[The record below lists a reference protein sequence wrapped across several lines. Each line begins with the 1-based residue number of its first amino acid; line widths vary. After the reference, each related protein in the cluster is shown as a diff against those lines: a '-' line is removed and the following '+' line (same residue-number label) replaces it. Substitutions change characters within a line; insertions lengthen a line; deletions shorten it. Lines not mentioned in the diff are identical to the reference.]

1 MAEQRNSILEYSKRL
16 GKSIALS
23 AFEVLKDNAP
33 VTTNIIESN
42 TQTVRDSIKKALDV
56 KGLANSVADT
66 LNINYAVKSAKTAF
80 KNLKEDIRT
89 GQFQNSA
96 RAEQA
101 EAEAMGLL
109 MKNMLGDDLFDMTEG
124 NMSTED
130 MSEEEQQAYPIKGVP
145 MVTKGDT
152 VVATTVASETRRA
165 TNSITD
171 VLSSISDL
179 DNANRKA
186 IATIQ
191 INQNERQALLLT
203 NGFGTLAQGFN
214 SLIEFNNSVMRIHAE
229 NTKVF
234 QETMMDLSQQ
244 NNAILK
250 EIVEMQR
257 QVYKETA
264 KKKKNPEDELL
275 GDENKDDDNYMD
287 FFKGGFNVKKYMKY
301 VTENAKNNPFIGM
314 ISMMID
320 SFPMI
325 IKDVVANPMQFI
337 TKKGIEFAFSST
349 VKALN
354 RLDSSIE
361 NGIQTLLAKIY
372 DYGHSRRAGT
382 ITGAIARIFGFKQ
395 GEKYFSDIDTS
406 KYNKGAMSWNGIAQ
420 KALVEII
427 PGHLRKIEAS
437 LTGQGE
443 RVFDY
448 RSGKWTSA
456 KSVRNYEEKMNRAF
470 QEEATAGLKS
480 SMEKLLSPYTKGMN
494 VEDLREMNKQLNLLM
509 KGIYRR
515 GYVDPDDILR
525 NPAKYGNNERV
536 LQMLFKALMSID
548 RQAINEATGKIS
560 KAKKNKNAIID
571 QTSFE
576 DQGIQ
581 NEIASGA
588 FSQIIGNAKEGNS
601 TLPNGLRIVTPAA
614 TMGNL
619 VNIKDSRGMTLYD
632 YQLMIYKETFAIRKI
647 LSEYG
652 GTPTGNRSTSSGI
665 ILPNGQV
672 AGSSFDPF
680 EGFNLDTRSIEQS
693 ILNQNRETTQ
703 RDTIHKQRI
712 QRREELRRIL
722 SDPKFKSG
730 ASGRSK
736 EEILKAV
743 QERFQKYLNDNSDYK
758 MRVAGLTAR
767 DAFDLKKF
775 LEDDDYA
782 NAILKS
788 IEEDKDKY
796 LAKRDLISRDKDYTT
811 DEEGNVIEDDRS
823 FIDKLL
829 EAKTIGDKFN
839 VVYRGFKGII
849 KAPNRLLTSIIVSAD
864 NYIYDFL
871 FKKDT
876 NSKTK
881 DGKQIHGFFE
891 KIIYEAENMFEKVNE
906 KLNEWFKSIKDSN
919 FIGKIKNFLKDNFDI
934 DVDEKVKKLKK
945 GIRDKVAPVGE
956 VLKTGI
962 KNNFRE
968 VKEAV
973 LGTAKDVKGA
983 VGSKDKEEKKE
994 ETTETTEGTTEQKQ
1008 EQTTQK
1014 QQKQEPQPNAADEL
1028 LAKLRNASSEE
1039 GQFASGARNVKKG
1052 GLAFISE
1059 GEAIIPADLNPWN
1072 PNRDKVDRKEQS
1084 KNESRMK
1091 QRFMSKLNSSVG
1103 QYAKKIPT
1111 HADGIGSFAANLSND
1126 EIAQLFYTLMKP
1138 DIDSKKI
1145 SLAQFRDSLRKLFG
1159 IYKMP
1164 EFFKDAKVYSEDEVS
1179 KMTGGMSLEEAG
1191 KALGDY
1197 SKNKGKY
1204 DRQAKIQDKEKDYRE
1219 NTGPFTG
1226 VNQFLLSAFGRD
1238 IDLAVEDVNDFVV
1251 KNSPELA
1258 TGGIG
1263 GALLSLVLPLGG
1275 PLMGAMVGAIT
1286 SLLAHN
1292 KSFTQY
1298 MFGSEM
1304 TDPKTG
1310 KVITQD
1316 GVIPR
1321 KIVDSLKKYLPDAKK
1336 YGIVGGLAGLIAPFG
1351 PVGGIMLGAGA
1362 SFLKNNQKMQDILF
1376 GDESGFL
1383 NKDRKAAIRKA
1394 LPNLGAAVL
1403 GSLFLGPFGILG
1415 NAILGSGLGLLSTT
1429 EQFKRIILGTKD
1441 RNGIRRGGLAGA
1453 IRRNIT
1459 DPLKRSM
1466 TEMKDQLG
1474 NWFRDKIL
1482 TPVGRGLMPIGKVAT
1497 SVISAGI
1504 TNLVNHFRDSVG
1516 GFGFDKWFN
1525 RIFGGVRRAGGVG
1538 KFLAKKVG
1546 GIAAFGARQVER
1558 AGNRTKLWALQHGFG
1573 ENLDIQDRIETYG
1586 RNKLGHTA
1594 SAQFDRSLAGM
1605 SEQEI
1610 EANRDALE
1618 TLNMVKNG
1626 KLDLDIRRKQ
1636 RDEAVSAMEDDINDM
1651 ISNSKG
1657 GIQYGDVIKYKQRLL
1672 DIKSDEDLEKVLADA
1687 NKDLSYLT
1695 PENQK
1700 KLQEVLKN
1708 SGTRIR
1714 KLQKRSEVVK
1724 DSKAT
1729 AKLFQQIKENYGLQN
1744 FTDEE
1749 VQELLPRFLKYT
1761 NAQLDTKHKE
1771 NKNKLKQ
1778 LQEEQEGKENPEE
1791 VTAENIEKMT
1801 DFQKQQLEQQK
1812 LMNKNLQALIQIALG
1827 NKDYTSLKDTNDID
1841 VLKDKAKM
1849 TLADNEAEAEKA
1861 RIQGLIKEHQDEIK
1875 EDVNNLKTDIFGD
1888 KLGRGVDALD
1898 NLSDE
1903 KLMYLLGTDKKK
1915 RGKAVTY
1922 LRSIAKN
1929 YDSTLSKIMNTDK
1942 FLDLSENGMKRVTEL
1957 TLRGYEVKP
1966 EDYED
1971 IESLSEYG
1979 YKAIIELSK
1988 MGVKIDSY
1996 KAIDRYFEKYS
2007 NGNQKQ
2013 RSLDVL
2019 LDFAGVRLK
2028 DGNRIANVLT
2038 TSEIADNLEN
2048 DEVRRLRYNNK
2059 NTSFQVGIN
2068 KAIQEGKVPEGLKLN
2083 STAKAES
2090 ITSKKKSTDVMY
2102 DADQAVKDTNLDAN
2116 IQKTAQVLNDTVQAV
2131 YDTNKSILKTI
2142 LKTAA
2147 KLAEKPARGMV
2158 PGADVAIDQYKSYK
2172 NEKFKQEQKT
2182 DPNYR
2187 NSIQQAKAQ
2196 YKDDLDDIEYRE
2208 QAGQNIK
2215 DIAHGVLGVK
2225 DEEPKKDEKATN
2237 SIEAEKKEPG
2247 THANGLLS
2255 QLKDYTLNSVAEKIA
2270 PGSTAKFN
2278 NKDAKTETPAEQV
2291 EKQTPKAQTNALE
2304 EDNNQ
2309 REMNSIAATARTGL
2323 NLTNPAAAMMGSD
2336 NGQQQAAN
2344 TTTLSTSDGEPVQYT
2359 KDRQGNLVKVHNKN
2373 NVEVEAKQKYKME
2386 LQERSTRALELI
2398 AKGAGKVGGGVVSG
2412 AKKVTGGLFD
2422 MLKGLVTMPMQ
2433 LIGSIIS
2440 MIPFAGPL
2448 LGLAGKGL
2456 LGLGKFLGGKL
2467 LTKFATTGLGKTAAG
2482 WIGKLGNTRIGNAI
2496 AEKFGLNKFKDMVLG
2511 TEGEQEEDPNSVENK
2526 QLDRLTNIDKNI
2538 EKLNEL
2544 MDKVLGRKDTT
2555 KEDTETTTSE
2565 STSTSDKDDTSTSTQ
2580 DDTSTDTTTD
2590 DSKKNDDKKKTEE
2603 ESKKDDKKSTEEEK
2617 KTEESKKE
2625 DSKKDDKQK
2634 TEDKKTSTETKPK
2647 ESDNKQKDSKPKT
2660 SGDRTKGNTH
2670 GKKKGFFSRA
2680 RKGLKE
2686 RLGKIKDSKLIK
2698 KGLHTGK
2705 TAGKSVGTAIRK
2717 YPKGA
2722 LAAAAIGGIG
2732 ALELTNYGTF
2742 TGEGLY
2748 QNLRY
2753 GVGLDDHAF
2762 NSDNYGLDLT
2772 VDEQRLADNMVKAG
2786 KNPDAVAKHFQF
2798 IHDQFGEG
2806 AGDRNN
2812 VYENAADLATTPFSW
2827 AWDTLGNAIDNPINN
2842 PLTEQL
2848 VGLGVQKLTGSA
2860 AKGAFANTALETI
2873 NKYRTGQYDDSSLL
2887 GMFGEMGLDY
2897 LTNYATAKGYDGIED
2912 YLLNRDEEIDQENED
2927 LDAADNAPEI
2937 DQKITEKKNPL
2948 DREEYKNLKT
2958 DEERKKYI
2966 EDHKEEIEE
2975 YKRQEENKKNTKPNQ
2990 DETKPKP
2997 RRRTLRER
3005 YKSFK
3010 GKLKD
3015 AYHSERATNFRHN
3028 TSQTLRNFP
3037 GKVKNRYKQ
3046 STANGLL
3053 KRLGSGV
3060 VSGSKTVGKGLK
3072 NILKTKKG
3080 KVGAAAL
3087 IATPLLTGLFDNETS
3102 AGTLTR
3108 HAAGLGEYEAKN
3120 QMADAV
3126 DTESLLEYNT
3136 AEASGVQYK
3145 QPTEE
3150 ESGGILDTLRNSPL
3164 ASTLISYYASS
3175 KGDQIGGAIGEKL
3188 FGSKGRVLGELF
3200 GGTLGANILDP
3211 SEMSITDAIE
3221 SYGVNRIWDFVTG
3234 NNEDNEDDTS
3244 DSPDVELLD
3253 REDKNKD
3260 ANENKRSLKD
3270 RIKDRA
3276 SKIKN
3281 GTIKLGNKILSVK
3294 DGVVQKITDLKTGVS
3309 KVVDS
3314 AKGIGQGLLNI
3325 GKDVKGK
3332 VLSLKD
3338 ELAVKASKIKNGT
3351 IKIGQKVFAVKDG
3364 IVQTVTD
3371 LKTNITDKVTGIK
3384 TGLSHMTDQA
3394 KDTVSSLKD
3403 KALSA
3408 RNSIRKGASNV
3419 ANIVKEGAGVA
3430 KDKLADMG
3438 SALRNNVSGLK
3449 DKIFNT
3455 ASGFKDTALSAKD
3468 KVFNAASNMKDSM
3481 TNMASKASSTV
3492 QNVAST
3498 AKNTGADAV
3507 NAVKNGA
3514 DEGMLKVQS
3523 LIGKVKEG
3531 IKSVTSSLGRWI
3543 NSKGALQAIENF
3555 SSRIIES
3562 IAKPQNIK
3570 RAMTKLA
3577 RATLSAT
3584 VAATGIGFAVIT
3596 IAGAVS
3602 DFIHGYN
3609 NADELYH
3616 IRPGLATPGM
3626 KTVAGFISALIGAI
3640 PFLGAF
3646 IPEDVVLELA
3656 VEYIGPAFGFGKKE
3670 LDELRKAG
3678 DDEANKQQNEA
3689 MRNTTFGEDFQ
3700 SMVKGASAGIISKVV
3715 GAADNAA
3722 NAVADVG
3729 KTIANKVGESATVA
3743 KNWVA
3748 DTAKSVGDWISDK
3761 ASRGWEYLKDKANS
3775 AAQTVGEI
3783 YDSASSSVK
3792 EKYESVKQTI
3802 KDNLPSF
3809 GSGKHSLYGM
3819 NKFYSQLDP
3828 KYAMDF
3834 NAQGDS
3840 IHQTMKD
3847 SGCGPAALSNAMSSV
3862 GIQVDPR
3869 LTAQYALQ
3877 NGYKETDG
3885 GTRPEFFT
3893 DMMNKLGTGSN
3904 RLHNQ
3909 DEITNSL
3916 KQGQPVILMG
3926 KDSRGETKQNPYA
3939 ENPHYV
3945 TATGIDRKGNII
3957 VQDPESYTPN
3967 KRYKASDILN
3977 KSTIAIG
3984 TGRSKKRLYGR
3995 SRSTINRVANKII
4008 SRIPRMYGRSRY
4020 GRGSDMGAEIFDY
4033 LHKGIGLSTIATAG
4047 IMGNM
4052 KAESGLMPDRVQGD
4066 GIITAPEITV
4076 DGKTGYGLCQ
4086 WTFESRQQGL
4096 VDFAQ
4101 ARGTPTSDMKTQCDY
4116 MMQEIEQNHAGLIQR
4131 MDETGSAGAAAIQ
4144 FHDEFEGSADDP
4156 DMKQRRATYAEEIF
4170 QNEGR
4175 GMAEAG
4181 TYQGGSSG
4189 SSSSGKK
4196 NGGLFGAIANVSSIL
4211 SSALNPFGTASASP
4225 TTPKI
4230 NNTSTVDGKTFSNT
4244 QMMANYGTTQ
4254 GKEVYGTKD
4263 ANGNVTIH
4271 TQSADNAFGINSNV
4285 SNDSIANDVL
4295 TGGKELTFKTGSGKH
4310 RSLKSRYGRFKHFL
4324 FGTGEETT
4332 EIDGGVTTTPTEPST
4347 NTPNMDAQ
4355 EVKAAQDASA
4365 NTQNETKPKSTS
4377 SSSLFSGGLFS
4388 GIESFA
4394 KQVASPLA
4402 KVMGKFGGVLKSGIT
4417 SVFGDKVKFLFGD
4430 DNPFLSIFGAESSS
4444 NGNKPGSTAGP
4455 GQTVNIKVAGNP
4467 VDTLLGSMPG
4477 AVVTS
4482 DYGVTDGRPTAGA
4495 HGGVDIGG
4503 LDIGTPIPS
4512 PIAGTVYQLGQGDGG
4527 GYGHYVQL
4535 VDKSG
4540 NYHMF
4545 AHCDEQMVQEGQQV
4559 QPGTILGT
4567 IGKTGVADG
4576 EHLHYEI
4583 DPPSNVGAIKGGE
4596 HINPNSYTGAGK
4608 HFNST
4613 LKDRMPNRFGRGMF
4627 DNLSK
4632 MNPNDTFDGI
4642 NSLNIENSASDDIL
4656 STQSMEPVKLHD
4668 EGIKYDGFQTD
4679 KVPKYGTGWFS
4690 DLTKRSINTIRDT
4703 FDRWF
4708 GNDKK
4713 EEEKTN
4719 VDSTATSTDTS
4730 VPSKQP
4736 TSVPKD
4742 SNTSDTTPQSTTDT
4756 TAQTT
4761 TPTTDT
4767 NVHKVTDSQ
4776 KLDAILDAMNE
4787 NNRLIKQQNQLLSSI
4802 INIASNYINSNVVR
4816 IDNTKQEL
4824 PMNTNTRRNNYD
4836 LATTNLKAQLSQIG
4850 NGSQFGLGDRF
4861 GTRDS
4866 DGFSD
4871 IIRTMNEVA
4880 TR

>member
-23 AFEVLKDNAP
+23 AFEVLRDNAP

-130 MSEEEQQAYPIKGVP
+130 MSEEEQQAYPVKGVP

-152 VVATTVASETRRA
+152 VVAATVASETRRA

-203 NGFGTLAQGFN
+203 NGFSTLAQGFN

-275 GDENKDDDNYMD
+275 DDENKDDDNYMD

-325 IKDVVANPMQFI
+325 IKDIVANPMQFI

-395 GEKYFSDIDTS
+395 GEKSFSDIDTS
-406 KYNKGAMSWNGIAQ
+406 KYNRGAMSWNGIAQ

-548 RQAINEATGKIS
+548 RQSITEAIGKIS

-588 FSQIIGNAKEGNS
+588 FRQVIGNAKEGNT
-601 TLPNGLRIVTPAA
+601 TLPNGLRIVAPAA

-652 GTPTGNRSTSSGI
+652 GTPTGNISTPSGT
-665 ILPNGQV
+665 ILPNGQT
-672 AGSSFDPF
+672 AGSSFNPF

-703 RDTIHKQRI
+703 RDTIRKQRV

-722 SDPKFKSG
+722 SDPKFQS
-730 ASGRSK
+730 ASSGRSK

-994 ETTETTEGTTEQKQ
+994 ETTEIAEGSTEQKQ
-1008 EQTTQK
+1008 EQAT
-1014 QQKQEPQPNAADEL
+1014 QKQEPQPNAADEL
-1028 LAKLRNASSEE
+1028 LAKLRNATSEE
-1039 GQFASGARNVKKG
+1039 GQFASGAKNVKKG

-1126 EIAQLFYTLMKP
+1126 EIAQLFYTIMKP

-1145 SLAQFRDSLRKLFG
+1145 SLSDFRDTLRKQFG

-1204 DRQAKIQDKEKDYRE
+1204 DRQAKIKDKEKDYRE
-1219 NTGPFTG
+1219 STGPFTG

-1383 NKDRKAAIRKA
+1383 NKDKKAAIRKA

-1504 TNLVNHFRDSVG
+1504 TNIVNHFRDSVG

-1605 SEQEI
+1605 TEQEI

-1714 KLQKRSEVVK
+1714 KFQKRGEVVK

-1841 VLKDKAKM
+1841 VLKDKARM
-1849 TLADNEAEAEKA
+1849 TLADNEAEAERA
-1861 RIQGLIKEHQDEIK
+1861 RIQGLIKEHQDEIQG
-1875 EDVNNLKTDIFGD
+1875 DVNKIKTDIFGD
-1888 KLGRGVDALD
+1888 KLGRGVDALE

-1915 RGKAVTY
+1915 SGKAVTY

-1971 IESLSEYG
+1971 IESLSKYG
-1979 YKAIIELSK
+1979 YKAIIELAK

-2013 RSLDVL
+2013 KSLDAL

-2048 DEVRRLRYNNK
+2048 DEVRGLRYNNK

-2116 IQKTAQVLNDTVQAV
+2116 IQKTAQVLNDTVQAI
-2131 YDTNKSILKTI
+2131 YDTNKSVLKTI
-2142 LKTAA
+2142 LKASA

-2158 PGADVAIDQYKSYK
+2158 PGVDVALDRYK
-2172 NEKFKQEQKT
+2172 NYKDEKFKQEQST

-2196 YKDDLDDIEYRE
+2196 YNDDLDDIEYRE

-2215 DIAHGVLGVK
+2215 DIAHGFLGVK

-2278 NKDAKTETPAEQV
+2278 NKDAKTETPVEQV
-2291 EKQTPKAQTNALE
+2291 EKQTPKAQTNTLE

-2359 KDRQGNLVKVHNKN
+2359 KDRQGNLVKIHNKN
-2373 NVEVEAKQKYKME
+2373 NVEIEAKQKYKME

-2398 AKGAGKVGGGVVSG
+2398 ARGAGKVGGGVISG

-2422 MLKGLVTMPMQ
+2422 MLKGLVTLPMQ

-2511 TEGEQEEDPNSVENK
+2511 TEEQEEDPDSVENK

-2555 KEDTETTTSE
+2555 KEDTETSTSE
-2565 STSTSDKDDTSTSTQ
+2565 STSTSDKDSSSTSTKDDTSTS
-2580 DDTSTDTTTD
+2580 DTSTDTTTD

-2603 ESKKDDKKSTEEEK
+2603 EKKS
-2617 KTEESKKE
+2617 EESKKE

-2670 GKKKGFFSRA
+2670 GKKKEFFSRA

-2722 LAAAAIGGIG
+2722 LAAAALGGIG

-2762 NSDNYGLDLT
+2762 NADNYDLDLT

-2827 AWDTLGNAIDNPINN
+2827 AWDTLGNAVDNPINN

-2887 GMFGEMGLDY
+2887 GMFGEIGLDY

-2927 LDAADNAPEI
+2927 LDAADNSPEI

-3108 HAAGLGEYEAKN
+3108 HAAGLGEYETKN

-3136 AEASGVQYK
+3136 AEASGVQDK

-3221 SYGVNRIWDFVTG
+3221 SYGVNRLWDFATG

-3244 DSPDVELLD
+3244 DSPDVELPD
-3253 REDKNKD
+3253 RDKEDKNKD
-3260 ANENKRSLKD
+3260 TNENKRSLKD

-3309 KVVDS
+3309 KVVDT

-3325 GKDVKGK
+3325 GKNVKGK

-3338 ELAVKASKIKNGT
+3338 ELAIKASKIKNGT
-3351 IKIGQKVFAVKDG
+3351 IKIGQKVFAVKNG

-3384 TGLSHMTDQA
+3384 TGLSHMADQA

-3403 KALSA
+3403 KALSV

-3438 SALRNNVSGLK
+3438 SALRNNVSELK

-3455 ASGFKDTALSAKD
+3455 ATGFKDTALSAKD

-3481 TNMASKASSTV
+3481 TNMASKASNTV
-3492 QNVAST
+3492 QNVASA

-3584 VAATGIGFAVIT
+3584 VAATGIGFAVVT

-3656 VEYIGPAFGFGKKE
+3656 VEYIGPAFGFGKRE

-3689 MRNTTFGEDFQ
+3689 MKNTTFGEDFQ
-3700 SMVKGASAGIISKVV
+3700 SLVKNASSGIISKVV

-3761 ASRGWEYLKDKANS
+3761 ASRGWEYLKDKAS
-3775 AAQTVGEI
+3775 DAAKTVGEI
-3783 YDSASSSVK
+3783 YDSASSTVK

-3802 KDNLPSF
+3802 KDHLPSF

-3819 NKFYSQLDP
+3819 SKFYSQLDP
-3828 KYAMDF
+3828 EYTMDF

-3869 LTAQYALQ
+3869 LAAQYALQ

-3967 KRYKASDILN
+3967 KRYKVSDILN

-3984 TGRSKKRLYGR
+3984 TGRGKKYGR
-3995 SRSTINRVANKII
+3995 ARNIFYPRILNKVK
-4008 SRIPRMYGRSRY
+4008 PKFFGRSGGLGRRYRY
-4020 GRGSDMGAEIFDY
+4020 GTGNNNVPQIIWDFLTAKGLGSTTVAAI
-4033 LHKGIGLSTIATAG
+4033 IGNIGVESAGFQLDALS
-4047 IMGNM
+4047 
-4052 KAESGLMPDRVQGD
+4052 SD
-4066 GIITAPEITV
+4066 GHAS
-4076 DGKTGYGLCQ
+4076 YGLCQ
-4086 WTFESRQQGL
+4086 WTAGRKENLFNLASQMGK
-4096 VDFAQ
+4096 D
-4101 ARGTPTSDMKTQCDY
+4101 PSDIDVQLAY
-4116 MMQEIEQNHAGLIQR
+4116 LWQEL
-4131 MDETGSAGAAAIQ
+4131 TGSHKHALDATVACGDNLEDAVET
-4144 FHDEFEGSADDP
+4144 FCRKFEVP
-4156 DMKQRRATYAEEIF
+4156 DMRYAHLDRRNEYARQAFETQGKGVATS
-4170 QNEGR
+4170 
-4175 GMAEAG
+4175 G
-4181 TYQGGSSG
+4181 TYTPGGAGNSG
-4189 SSSSGKK
+4189 GTQQKK

-4211 SSALNPFGTASASP
+4211 SAALNPFGTASASDTKP
-4225 TTPKI
+4225 DLTT
-4230 NNTSTVDGKTFSNT
+4230 NTQQDGDKANSNT
-4244 QMMANYGTTQ
+4244 ESMANYGKEE
-4254 GKEVYGTKD
+4254 GKEIYATKD
-4263 ANGNVTIH
+4263 EKGNTVIKTE
-4271 TQSADNAFGINSNV
+4271 TADNALGVNNKV
-4285 SNDSIANDVL
+4285 SNEQIAKDAL
-4295 TGGKELTFKTGSGKH
+4295 TGGKEFKIDITKTGSGR
-4310 RSLKSRYGRFKHFL
+4310 RSLKSRYGRLKHFM
-4324 FGTGEETT
+4324 FGRGDEETP
-4332 EIDGGVTTTPTEPST
+4332 TTTEQQPST
-4347 NTPNMDAQ
+4347 TNANMTAEEAKQANNEATNAKTDIQNQQNT
-4355 EVKAAQDASA
+4355 
-4365 NTQNETKPKSTS
+4365 TTSTS
-4377 SSSLFSGGLFS
+4377 SSSGGLFN

-4394 KQVASPLA
+4394 KQVASPLS
-4402 KVMGKFGGVLKSGIT
+4402 KVMGKFGGVLKSGI
-4417 SVFGDKVKFLFGD
+4417 SAVFGDKIKFLFGD

-4444 NGNKPGSTAGP
+4444 NKPGSNAGP
-4455 GQTVNIKVAGNP
+4455 GQTMNVKVAGNP
-4467 VDTLLGSMPG
+4467 VDTLLGSMSG

-4482 DYGVTDGRPTAGA
+4482 DFGATDGRPTAGA
-4495 HGGVDIGG
+4495 HGGVDIGA
-4503 LDIGTPIPS
+4503 DAGTPIPS
-4512 PIAGTVYQLGQGDGG
+4512 PISGVVYELGSGDGG
-4527 GYGHYVQL
+4527 GYGHYVQ
-4535 VDKSG
+4535 VKDNQG

-4545 AHCDEQMVQEGQQV
+4545 AHCDQQMVQVGQQV
-4559 QPGTILGT
+4559 SPGTVLATVGD
-4567 IGKTGVADG
+4567 TGNSYGA
-4576 EHLHYEI
+4576 HLHYQI
-4583 DPPSNVGAIKGGE
+4583 DPPENVGAVKDGA
-4596 HINPNSYTGAGK
+4596 HLNPNSYTGTGK
-4608 HFNST
+4608 HFNSLSHT
-4613 LKDRMPNRFGRGMF
+4613 IMPKFGRGMF

-4632 MNPNDTFDGI
+4632 TNYNDTFEGI
-4642 NSLNIENSASDDIL
+4642 DSLNIENSASDDIL
-4656 STQSMEPVKLHD
+4656 STQSMEPVKLRD

-4690 DLTKRSINTIRDT
+4690 DFTKRSINTIRDT

-4708 GNDKK
+4708 GTDNK
-4713 EEEKTN
+4713 EEGKTN
-4719 VDSTATSTDTS
+4719 ADTTATSTNTS

-4742 SNTSDTTPQSTTDT
+4742 SNTSDTTSQSTTTT

-4761 TPTTDT
+4761 TPTTDA

-4802 INIASNYINSNVVR
+4802 INIASNYINSNVVT
-4816 IDNTKQEL
+4816 IDKTKQEL

-4836 LATTNLKAQLSQIG
+4836 LTTTNLKAQLSQIG

>member
-23 AFEVLKDNAP
+23 AFEVLRDNAP

-130 MSEEEQQAYPIKGVP
+130 MSEEEQQAYPVKGVP

-264 KKKKNPEDELL
+264 KKKKTPEDELL
-275 GDENKDDDNYMD
+275 DDENKDDDNYMD

-456 KSVRNYEEKMNRAF
+456 KSVRNYEEKMNKAF
-470 QEEATAGLKS
+470 QEEATAELKS

-509 KGIYRR
+509 KGIYRK

-525 NPAKYGNNERV
+525 NPGKYGNNERV
-536 LQMLFKALMSID
+536 LQMLFKTLMSID
-548 RQAINEATGKIS
+548 RQAISKATGRIS

-588 FSQIIGNAKEGNS
+588 FSQIIGNAKEGNT
-601 TLPNGLRIVTPAA
+601 TLPNGIKIVTPAA

-652 GTPTGNRSTSSGI
+652 GTPTGNRSTSSGT

-672 AGSSFDPF
+672 AGSSFNPF

-703 RDTIHKQRI
+703 RDTIHKQRV
-712 QRREELRRIL
+712 QRREELRKIL
-722 SDPKFKSG
+722 SDPKFQSG
-730 ASGRSK
+730 SSGRSK

-796 LAKRDLISRDKDYTT
+796 LAKRDLITRDKDYTT

-945 GIRDKVAPVGE
+945 GIRDKIAPVGE

-994 ETTETTEGTTEQKQ
+994 ETTETTEGSTEQKQ
-1008 EQTTQK
+1008 EQTTQQ

-1126 EIAQLFYTLMKP
+1126 EIAQLFYTIMKP
-1138 DIDSKKI
+1138 NIDSKKI
-1145 SLAQFRDSLRKLFG
+1145 SLSDFRDTLRKQFG

-1164 EFFKDAKVYSEDEVS
+1164 EFFKDAKVYNEDEVS

-1204 DRQAKIQDKEKDYRE
+1204 DRQAKIKDKEKDYRE

-1275 PLMGAMVGAIT
+1275 PLMGAMVGAVT

-1525 RIFGGVRRAGGVG
+1525 RIFGGVRRAGGIG

-1605 SEQEI
+1605 TEQEI

-1695 PENQK
+1695 PENQR

-1714 KLQKRSEVVK
+1714 KFQKRGEVVK

-1771 NKNKLKQ
+1771 NRNKLKQ

-1827 NKDYTSLKDTNDID
+1827 NKDYTTLKDTNDID
-1841 VLKDKAKM
+1841 VLKDKARM

-1861 RIQGLIKEHQDEIK
+1861 RIHGLIKEHQDEIK

-1888 KLGRGVDALD
+1888 KLGRGVDALE

-1942 FLDLSENGMKRVTEL
+1942 FLDLSEIGMKRVTEL

-1971 IESLSEYG
+1971 IESLSKYG
-1979 YKAIIELSK
+1979 YKAIIELAK

-2013 RSLDVL
+2013 KSLDAL

-2048 DEVRRLRYNNK
+2048 DQVRGLRYNNK

-2068 KAIQEGKVPEGLKLN
+2068 KAIQEDKVPEGLKLN

-2102 DADQAVKDTNLDAN
+2102 NADQAVKDTNLDAN
-2116 IQKTAQVLNDTVQAV
+2116 IQKTAQVLNDTVQAI
-2131 YDTNKSILKTI
+2131 YDTNKSVLKTI
-2142 LKTAA
+2142 LKASA

-2158 PGADVAIDQYKSYK
+2158 PGVDVALDRYK
-2172 NEKFKQEQKT
+2172 NYKDEKFKQEQST

-2196 YKDDLDDIEYRE
+2196 YNDDLDDIEYRE

-2215 DIAHGVLGVK
+2215 DIAHGFLGVK
-2225 DEEPKKDEKATN
+2225 DEESKKDEKATN

-2309 REMNSIAATARTGL
+2309 REMNSIAATTRTGL

-2359 KDRQGNLVKVHNKN
+2359 KDRQGNLVKIHNKN
-2373 NVEVEAKQKYKME
+2373 NVEIEAKQKYKME

-2398 AKGAGKVGGGVVSG
+2398 AKGAGKVGGGVVFG

-2422 MLKGLVTMPMQ
+2422 MLKGLVTLPMQ

-2496 AEKFGLNKFKDMVLG
+2496 AEKFGLNKFKDMALG
-2511 TEGEQEEDPNSVENK
+2511 TEEGQEEDPNSVENK

-2555 KEDTETTTSE
+2555 KEDTETSTSE
-2565 STSTSDKDDTSTSTQ
+2565 STSTSDKDSSSTSTKDDTSTS
-2580 DDTSTDTTTD
+2580 DTSTDTTTD

-2617 KTEESKKE
+2617 KSEESKKE

-2647 ESDNKQKDSKPKT
+2647 ESNNKQKDSKPKT
-2660 SGDRTKGNTH
+2660 SGDRTKENTH

-2686 RLGKIKDSKLIK
+2686 RLGKIKDSKLVK

-2722 LAAAAIGGIG
+2722 LAAAALGGIG

-2762 NSDNYGLDLT
+2762 NADNYDLDLT

-2786 KNPDAVAKHFQF
+2786 KNPDAVAKHMQF
-2798 IHDQFGEG
+2798 LHDQFGKG

-2827 AWDTLGNAIDNPINN
+2827 AWDTLKNAVDNPINN

-2897 LTNYATAKGYDGIED
+2897 ATNYATAKGYDGIED
-2912 YLLNRDEEIDQENED
+2912 YLLNRDDEIDQENED
-2927 LDAADNAPEI
+2927 LDAANNSPEI

-2975 YKRQEENKKNTKPNQ
+2975 YKRQEENKRNTKPNQ

-3015 AYHSERATNFRHN
+3015 AYHGERGTRIRH
-3028 TSQTLRNFP
+3028 
-3037 GKVKNRYKQ
+3037 
-3046 STANGLL
+3046 GL
-3053 KRLGSGV
+3053 
-3060 VSGSKTVGKGLK
+3060 VSGAKTVGSGLK

-3080 KVGAAAL
+3080 KLGAAAL
-3087 IATPLLTGLFDNETS
+3087 VATPLIAGLLDNKTE
-3102 AGTLTR
+3102 AGTLSR
-3108 HAAGLGEYEAKN
+3108 HAAGIGEFETKN
-3120 QMADAV
+3120 QIGETV
-3126 DTESLLEYNT
+3126 DSGSLFMNT
-3136 AEASGVQYK
+3136 AEAKGT
-3145 QPTEE
+3145 TEE
-3150 ESGGILDTLRNSPL
+3150 PQEKTTNREESNGVLDFLRENPL
-3164 ASTLISYYASS
+3164 ASTLISYYGAS
-3175 KGDQIGGAIGEKL
+3175 KGDQIGGYLGEKV
-3188 FGSKGRVLGELF
+3188 FGSKGRIIGKLL
-3200 GGTLGANILDP
+3200 GGTVGGNILDP
-3211 SEMSITDAIE
+3211 SQISLTDAIE
-3221 SYGVNRIWDFVTG
+3221 SYGINRVWDFVTG
-3234 NNEDNEDDTS
+3234 NNQSEDNDESS
-3244 DSPDVELLD
+3244 DSDVDLDIPD
-3253 REDKNKD
+3253 RDKNNNSR
-3260 ANENKRSLKD
+3260 NENKGSLKD
-3270 RIKDRA
+3270 RA
-3276 SKIKN
+3276 KN
-3281 GTIKLGNKILSVK
+3281 
-3294 DGVVQKITDLKTGVS
+3294 
-3309 KVVDS
+3309 
-3314 AKGIGQGLLNI
+3314 
-3325 GKDVKGK
+3325 
-3332 VLSLKD
+3332 
-3338 ELAVKASKIKNGT
+3338 
-3351 IKIGQKVFAVKDG
+3351 
-3364 IVQTVTD
+3364 
-3371 LKTNITDKVTGIK
+3371 
-3384 TGLSHMTDQA
+3384 
-3394 KDTVSSLKD
+3394 
-3403 KALSA
+3403 
-3408 RNSIRKGASNV
+3408 
-3419 ANIVKEGAGVA
+3419 
-3430 KDKLADMG
+3430 KLADMG
-3438 SALRNNVSGLK
+3438 SSLRNNVSGLK
-3449 DKIFNT
+3449 DKVFNT
-3455 ASGFKDTALSAKD
+3455 ASGFKDSAISAKD
-3468 KVFNAASNMKDSM
+3468 KVFNAASSMKDSM
-3481 TNMASKASSTV
+3481 SNMTSKASTTV
-3492 QNVAST
+3492 QNVASN
-3498 AKNTGADAV
+3498 AKDTGANAV

-3514 DEGMLKVQS
+3514 DEGMLKIQS

-3543 NSKGALQAIENF
+3543 NNKGALKAIENF
-3555 SSRIIES
+3555 ASKIVES

-3584 VAATGIGFAVIT
+3584 VAATGVGFAVVT

-3616 IRPGLATPGM
+3616 IRPGLATTGM
-3626 KTVAGFISALIGAI
+3626 KIVAGYVSALVGAI
-3640 PFLGAF
+3640 PFIGAL
-3646 IPEDVVLELA
+3646 IPEDLVLELA
-3656 VEYIGPAFGFGKKE
+3656 IEYIGPAFGFGKRE
-3670 LDELRKAG
+3670 LDELRKSG
-3678 DDEANKQQNEA
+3678 DEEANKQQNEA
-3689 MRNTTFGEDFQ
+3689 IKNTTFGEDFQ
-3700 SMVKGASAGIISKVV
+3700 SMVKNATGGIISKVV

-3761 ASRGWEYLKDKANS
+3761 ASRGWEYLKDKAS
-3775 AAQTVGEI
+3775 DAAKTVGEI
-3783 YDSASSSVK
+3783 YDSASSTVK

-3802 KDNLPSF
+3802 KEHLPSF

-3828 KYAMDF
+3828 KYAMEF

-3869 LTAQYALQ
+3869 LAAQYALDK
-3877 NGYKETDG
+3877 GYKETDG

-4066 GIITAPEITV
+4066 GIITAPEITI

-4086 WTFESRQQGL
+4086 WTFETRQQGL
-4096 VDFAQ
+4096 YDFAQ
-4101 ARGTPTSDMKTQCDY
+4101 AKGTSTSDMKTQCDY

-4156 DMKQRRATYAEEIF
+4156 EMKQRRATYAEEIF

-4189 SSSSGKK
+4189 SSGSSGGKK
-4196 NGGLFGAIANVSSIL
+4196 NGGLFGAIANISSIL

-4225 TTPKI
+4225 TTPTI
-4230 NNTSTVDGKTFSNT
+4230 NNTSDADGKTFSNT
-4244 QMMANYGTTQ
+4244 QKMADYGTTQ
-4254 GKEVYGTKD
+4254 GKEVYGIKD
-4263 ANGNVTIH
+4263 ADGKVTIH

-4310 RSLKSRYGRFKHFL
+4310 RTFKSRYGRLKHFL
-4324 FGTGEETT
+4324 FGTGDEETT
-4332 EIDGGVTTTPTEPST
+4332 VSDSGVQTTTTEQSS

-4355 EVKAAQDASA
+4355 EVKEAQDASA
-4365 NTQNETKPKSTS
+4365 NTQNETKPKTTS

-4394 KQVASPLA
+4394 KQIASPLA
-4402 KVMGKFGGVLKSGIT
+4402 KVMGKFGGVLKSGI
-4417 SVFGDKVKFLFGD
+4417 SSIFGDKIKFLFGD
-4430 DNPFLSIFGAESSS
+4430 DNPFLSIFGGESSS
-4444 NGNKPGSTAGP
+4444 SSNKPGSNAGP
-4455 GQTVNIKVAGNP
+4455 GQTMNIKVAGNP

-4477 AVVTS
+4477 AVLTS

-4567 IGKTGVADG
+4567 IGKTGTAYG

-4608 HFNST
+4608 HFNSLSHT
-4613 LKDRMPNRFGRGMF
+4613 IMPKFGRGMF

-4632 MNPNDTFDGI
+4632 TNYNDTFEGI
-4642 NSLNIENSASDDIL
+4642 DSLNIENSASDYIL

-4690 DLTKRSINTIRDT
+4690 DFTKKSINTIRDT

-4708 GNDKK
+4708 STDEK

-4719 VDSTATSTDTS
+4719 VDTTVASTNTSI
-4730 VPSKQP
+4730 PSKQP

-4742 SNTSDTTPQSTTDT
+4742 SNTSDTTPQSTTT
-4756 TAQTT
+4756 ITT
-4761 TPTTDT
+4761 TPTTDA

-4802 INIASNYINSNVVR
+4802 INIASNYINNVVT

>member
-1 MAEQRNSILEYSKRL
+1 MA
-16 GKSIALS
+16 
-23 AFEVLKDNAP
+23 F
-33 VTTNIIESN
+33 
-42 TQTVRDSIKKALDV
+42 
-56 KGLANSVADT
+56 
-66 LNINYAVKSAKTAF
+66 
-80 KNLKEDIRT
+80 
-89 GQFQNSA
+89 
-96 RAEQA
+96 
-101 EAEAMGLL
+101 
-109 MKNMLGDDLFDMTEG
+109 
-124 NMSTED
+124 
-130 MSEEEQQAYPIKGVP
+130 
-145 MVTKGDT
+145 
-152 VVATTVASETRRA
+152 
-165 TNSITD
+165 
-171 VLSSISDL
+171 
-179 DNANRKA
+179 
-186 IATIQ
+186 
-191 INQNERQALLLT
+191 
-203 NGFGTLAQGFN
+203 
-214 SLIEFNNSVMRIHAE
+214 
-229 NTKVF
+229 
-234 QETMMDLSQQ
+234 
-244 NNAILK
+244 
-250 EIVEMQR
+250 
-257 QVYKETA
+257 
-264 KKKKNPEDELL
+264 
-275 GDENKDDDNYMD
+275 
-287 FFKGGFNVKKYMKY
+287 
-301 VTENAKNNPFIGM
+301 
-314 ISMMID
+314 
-320 SFPMI
+320 
-325 IKDVVANPMQFI
+325 
-337 TKKGIEFAFSST
+337 
-349 VKALN
+349 
-354 RLDSSIE
+354 
-361 NGIQTLLAKIY
+361 
-372 DYGHSRRAGT
+372 
-382 ITGAIARIFGFKQ
+382 
-395 GEKYFSDIDTS
+395 
-406 KYNKGAMSWNGIAQ
+406 
-420 KALVEII
+420 
-427 PGHLRKIEAS
+427 
-437 LTGQGE
+437 
-443 RVFDY
+443 
-448 RSGKWTSA
+448 
-456 KSVRNYEEKMNRAF
+456 
-470 QEEATAGLKS
+470 
-480 SMEKLLSPYTKGMN
+480 
-494 VEDLREMNKQLNLLM
+494 
-509 KGIYRR
+509 
-515 GYVDPDDILR
+515 
-525 NPAKYGNNERV
+525 
-536 LQMLFKALMSID
+536 
-548 RQAINEATGKIS
+548 
-560 KAKKNKNAIID
+560 
-571 QTSFE
+571 
-576 DQGIQ
+576 
-581 NEIASGA
+581 
-588 FSQIIGNAKEGNS
+588 
-601 TLPNGLRIVTPAA
+601 
-614 TMGNL
+614 
-619 VNIKDSRGMTLYD
+619 
-632 YQLMIYKETFAIRKI
+632 
-647 LSEYG
+647 
-652 GTPTGNRSTSSGI
+652 
-665 ILPNGQV
+665 
-672 AGSSFDPF
+672 
-680 EGFNLDTRSIEQS
+680 
-693 ILNQNRETTQ
+693 
-703 RDTIHKQRI
+703 
-712 QRREELRRIL
+712 
-722 SDPKFKSG
+722 
-730 ASGRSK
+730 
-736 EEILKAV
+736 
-743 QERFQKYLNDNSDYK
+743 
-758 MRVAGLTAR
+758 
-767 DAFDLKKF
+767 
-775 LEDDDYA
+775 
-782 NAILKS
+782 
-788 IEEDKDKY
+788 
-796 LAKRDLISRDKDYTT
+796 
-811 DEEGNVIEDDRS
+811 
-823 FIDKLL
+823 
-829 EAKTIGDKFN
+829 
-839 VVYRGFKGII
+839 
-849 KAPNRLLTSIIVSAD
+849 
-864 NYIYDFL
+864 
-871 FKKDT
+871 
-876 NSKTK
+876 
-881 DGKQIHGFFE
+881 
-891 KIIYEAENMFEKVNE
+891 
-906 KLNEWFKSIKDSN
+906 
-919 FIGKIKNFLKDNFDI
+919 
-934 DVDEKVKKLKK
+934 
-945 GIRDKVAPVGE
+945 
-956 VLKTGI
+956 
-962 KNNFRE
+962 
-968 VKEAV
+968 
-973 LGTAKDVKGA
+973 
-983 VGSKDKEEKKE
+983 
-994 ETTETTEGTTEQKQ
+994 
-1008 EQTTQK
+1008 
-1014 QQKQEPQPNAADEL
+1014 
-1028 LAKLRNASSEE
+1028 
-1039 GQFASGARNVKKG
+1039 
-1052 GLAFISE
+1052 
-1059 GEAIIPADLNPWN
+1059 
-1072 PNRDKVDRKEQS
+1072 
-1084 KNESRMK
+1084 
-1091 QRFMSKLNSSVG
+1091 
-1103 QYAKKIPT
+1103 
-1111 HADGIGSFAANLSND
+1111 
-1126 EIAQLFYTLMKP
+1126 
-1138 DIDSKKI
+1138 
-1145 SLAQFRDSLRKLFG
+1145 
-1159 IYKMP
+1159 
-1164 EFFKDAKVYSEDEVS
+1164 
-1179 KMTGGMSLEEAG
+1179 
-1191 KALGDY
+1191 
-1197 SKNKGKY
+1197 
-1204 DRQAKIQDKEKDYRE
+1204 
-1219 NTGPFTG
+1219 
-1226 VNQFLLSAFGRD
+1226 
-1238 IDLAVEDVNDFVV
+1238 
-1251 KNSPELA
+1251 
-1258 TGGIG
+1258 
-1263 GALLSLVLPLGG
+1263 LSLVCSCVALG
-1275 PLMGAMVGAIT
+1275 
-1286 SLLAHN
+1286 
-1292 KSFTQY
+1292 
-1298 MFGSEM
+1298 
-1304 TDPKTG
+1304 
-1310 KVITQD
+1310 
-1316 GVIPR
+1316 
-1321 KIVDSLKKYLPDAKK
+1321 
-1336 YGIVGGLAGLIAPFG
+1336 
-1351 PVGGIMLGAGA
+1351 LGAGA

-1605 SEQEI
+1605 TEQEI

-1695 PENQK
+1695 PENQR

-1714 KLQKRSEVVK
+1714 KFQKRGEVVK

-1771 NKNKLKQ
+1771 NRNKLKQ

-1827 NKDYTSLKDTNDID
+1827 NKDYTTLKDTNDID
-1841 VLKDKAKM
+1841 VLKDKARM

-1888 KLGRGVDALD
+1888 KLGRGVDALE

-1942 FLDLSENGMKRVTEL
+1942 FLDLSEIGMKRVTEL

-1971 IESLSEYG
+1971 IESLSKYG
-1979 YKAIIELSK
+1979 YKAIIELAK

-2013 RSLDVL
+2013 KSLDAL

-2028 DGNRIANVLT
+2028 DGNRIANILT

-2048 DEVRRLRYNNK
+2048 DQVRGLRYNNK

-2068 KAIQEGKVPEGLKLN
+2068 KAIQEDKVPEGLKLN

-2116 IQKTAQVLNDTVQAV
+2116 IQKTAQVLNDTVQAI
-2131 YDTNKSILKTI
+2131 YDTNKSVLKTI
-2142 LKTAA
+2142 LKASA

-2158 PGADVAIDQYKSYK
+2158 PGVDVALDRYK
-2172 NEKFKQEQKT
+2172 NYKDEKFKQEQST

-2196 YKDDLDDIEYRE
+2196 YNDDLDDIEYRE

-2215 DIAHGVLGVK
+2215 DIAHGFLGVK

-2359 KDRQGNLVKVHNKN
+2359 KDRQGNLVKIHNKS
-2373 NVEVEAKQKYKME
+2373 NVEVEAKQKYKIE

-2422 MLKGLVTMPMQ
+2422 MLKGLVTLPMQ

-2511 TEGEQEEDPNSVENK
+2511 TEEQEEDPDSVENK

-2555 KEDTETTTSE
+2555 KEDTETSTSE
-2565 STSTSDKDDTSTSTQ
+2565 STSTSDEESSSTSTQ
-2580 DDTSTDTTTD
+2580 DDTSTSDTSTDTNTD
-2590 DSKKNDDKKKTEE
+2590 DSKKDDDKKKTEE

-2617 KTEESKKE
+2617 KSEESKKE

-2647 ESDNKQKDSKPKT
+2647 ESNNKQKDSKPKT
-2660 SGDRTKGNTH
+2660 SGDRTKENTH

-2686 RLGKIKDSKLIK
+2686 RLGKIKDSKLVK

-2722 LAAAAIGGIG
+2722 LAAAALGGIG

-2753 GVGLDDHAF
+2753 GIGLDDHAF
-2762 NSDNYGLDLT
+2762 NADNYDLDLT

-2827 AWDTLGNAIDNPINN
+2827 AWNTLGNAINNPINN

-2887 GMFGEMGLDY
+2887 GMFGEIGLDY

-2912 YLLNRDEEIDQENED
+2912 YLLNRDDEIDQENED
-2927 LDAADNAPEI
+2927 LDASDEAPEI

-2975 YKRQEENKKNTKPNQ
+2975 YKRQEENKRNTKPNQ
-2990 DETKPKP
+2990 DEIKPKP
-2997 RRRTLRER
+2997 RRKTFRER
-3005 YKSFK
+3005 YQS
-3010 GKLKD
+3010 GKDYIKN
-3015 AYHSERATNFRHN
+3015 AYHGKRGTRIRH
-3028 TSQTLRNFP
+3028 
-3037 GKVKNRYKQ
+3037 
-3046 STANGLL
+3046 GL
-3053 KRLGSGV
+3053 
-3060 VSGSKTVGKGLK
+3060 VSGAKTVGSGLK

-3080 KVGAAAL
+3080 KLGAAAL
-3087 IATPLLTGLFDNETS
+3087 VATPLIAGLLDNKTE
-3102 AGTLTR
+3102 AGTLSR
-3108 HAAGLGEYEAKN
+3108 HAAGLGEYETKN
-3120 QMADAV
+3120 QIGETV
-3126 DTESLLEYNT
+3126 DSGSLFMNT
-3136 AEASGVQYK
+3136 AEAKGT
-3145 QPTEE
+3145 TEE
-3150 ESGGILDTLRNSPL
+3150 PQEKTTNREESNGVLDFLRENPL
-3164 ASTLISYYASS
+3164 ASTLISYYGAS
-3175 KGDQIGGAIGEKL
+3175 KGDQIGGYLGEKV
-3188 FGSKGRVLGELF
+3188 FGSKGRIIGELL
-3200 GGTLGANILDP
+3200 GGTVGGNILDP
-3211 SEMSITDAIE
+3211 SQISLTDAIE
-3221 SYGVNRIWDFVTG
+3221 SYGINRVWDFVTG
-3234 NNEDNEDDTS
+3234 NNQSEDNDESS
-3244 DSPDVELLD
+3244 DSDVDLDIPD
-3253 REDKNKD
+3253 RDKNNNSR
-3260 ANENKRSLKD
+3260 NENKGSLKD
-3270 RIKDRA
+3270 RA
-3276 SKIKN
+3276 KN
-3281 GTIKLGNKILSVK
+3281 
-3294 DGVVQKITDLKTGVS
+3294 
-3309 KVVDS
+3309 
-3314 AKGIGQGLLNI
+3314 
-3325 GKDVKGK
+3325 
-3332 VLSLKD
+3332 
-3338 ELAVKASKIKNGT
+3338 
-3351 IKIGQKVFAVKDG
+3351 
-3364 IVQTVTD
+3364 
-3371 LKTNITDKVTGIK
+3371 
-3384 TGLSHMTDQA
+3384 
-3394 KDTVSSLKD
+3394 
-3403 KALSA
+3403 
-3408 RNSIRKGASNV
+3408 
-3419 ANIVKEGAGVA
+3419 
-3430 KDKLADMG
+3430 KLADMG
-3438 SALRNNVSGLK
+3438 SSLRNNVSGLK
-3449 DKIFNT
+3449 DKVFNT
-3455 ASGFKDTALSAKD
+3455 ASGFKDSAISAKD
-3468 KVFNAASNMKDSM
+3468 KVFNAASSMKDSISNM
-3481 TNMASKASSTV
+3481 TSKASTTV
-3492 QNVAST
+3492 QNVASN
-3498 AKNTGADAV
+3498 AKDTGANAV

-3514 DEGMLKVQS
+3514 DEGMLKIQS

-3543 NSKGALQAIENF
+3543 NNKGALKAIENF
-3555 SSRIIES
+3555 ASKIVES

-3584 VAATGIGFAVIT
+3584 VAATGVGFAVVT

-3616 IRPGLATPGM
+3616 IRPGLATTGM
-3626 KTVAGFISALIGAI
+3626 KIVAGYVSALVGAI
-3640 PFLGAF
+3640 PFIGAL
-3646 IPEDVVLELA
+3646 IPEDLVLELA
-3656 VEYIGPAFGFGKKE
+3656 IEYIGPAFGFGKRE
-3670 LDELRKAG
+3670 LDELRKSG
-3678 DDEANKQQNEA
+3678 DEEANKQQNEA
-3689 MRNTTFGEDFQ
+3689 IKNTTFGEDFQ
-3700 SMVKGASAGIISKVV
+3700 SMVKNATGGIISKVV

-3722 NAVADVG
+3722 NAVADIG

-3761 ASRGWEYLKDKANS
+3761 ASRGWEYLKDKAS
-3775 AAQTVGEI
+3775 DAAKTVGEI
-3783 YDSASSSVK
+3783 YDSASSTVK

-3802 KDNLPSF
+3802 KEHLPSF

-3828 KYAMDF
+3828 KYAMEF

-3869 LTAQYALQ
+3869 LAAQYALDK
-3877 NGYKETDG
+3877 GYKETDG

-4066 GIITAPEITV
+4066 GIITAPEITI

-4086 WTFESRQQGL
+4086 WTFETRQQGL
-4096 VDFAQ
+4096 YDFAQ
-4101 ARGTPTSDMKTQCDY
+4101 AKGTSTSDMKTQCDY

-4156 DMKQRRATYAEEIF
+4156 EMKQRRATYAEEIF

-4189 SSSSGKK
+4189 SSGSSGGKK
-4196 NGGLFGAIANVSSIL
+4196 NGGLFGAITNISSIL

-4225 TTPKI
+4225 TTPTI
-4230 NNTSTVDGKTFSNT
+4230 NNTSDADGKTFSNT
-4244 QMMANYGTTQ
+4244 QKMADYGTTQ
-4254 GKEVYGTKD
+4254 GKEVYGIKD
-4263 ANGNVTIH
+4263 ADGKVTIH

-4310 RSLKSRYGRFKHFL
+4310 RTFKSRYGRLKHFL
-4324 FGTGEETT
+4324 FGTGDEETT
-4332 EIDGGVTTTPTEPST
+4332 VSDSGVQTTTTEQSS

-4355 EVKAAQDASA
+4355 EVKEAQDASA
-4365 NTQNETKPKSTS
+4365 NTQNETKPKTTS

-4394 KQVASPLA
+4394 KQIASPLA
-4402 KVMGKFGGVLKSGIT
+4402 KVMGKFGGVLKSGI
-4417 SVFGDKVKFLFGD
+4417 SSIFGDKIKFLFGD
-4430 DNPFLSIFGAESSS
+4430 DNPFLSIFGGESSS
-4444 NGNKPGSTAGP
+4444 SSNKPGSNAGP
-4455 GQTVNIKVAGNP
+4455 GQTMNIKVAGNP

-4477 AVVTS
+4477 AVLTS

-4567 IGKTGVADG
+4567 IGKTGTAYG

-4608 HFNST
+4608 HFNSLSHT
-4613 LKDRMPNRFGRGMF
+4613 IMPKFGRGMF

-4632 MNPNDTFDGI
+4632 TNYNDTFEGI
-4642 NSLNIENSASDDIL
+4642 DSLNIENSASDDIL

-4690 DLTKRSINTIRDT
+4690 DFTKRSINTIRDT

-4708 GNDKK
+4708 GTDEK

-4719 VDSTATSTDTS
+4719 VDTTVASTNTSI
-4730 VPSKQP
+4730 PSKQP

-4742 SNTSDTTPQSTTDT
+4742 SNTSDTTPQSTTT
-4756 TAQTT
+4756 ITT
-4761 TPTTDT
+4761 TPTTDA

-4816 IDNTKQEL
+4816 IDNSKQEL
-4824 PMNTNTRRNNYD
+4824 PMNTNTRKNNYD